1 MNLNHIRYA
10 LEVNRTGSITQ
21 AAENLY
27 MNQPNLSKAIREFEE
42 ELGYKIFTRTTK
54 GMIPTQKGE
63 IFLIRGKKILSDI
76 KDLEDLFPLEEKPLG
91 FSVVVPRYFPLS
103 NVLNNMFDSLK
114 NDQETSWHIIEMDDD
129 NAIKQI
135 MEGQSQLGILRYS
148 SIYDL
153 YVGQYLKSKGI
164 ESKLLAHNA
173 KNVVFSNESPL
184 SRLSSLSRE
193 NVNKQIELQLYTQ
206 PSRHLP
212 EDSNVGEPSFYEPG
226 SKKPTFL
233 FSDTLTALEVL
244 VENPNTYMIAPSPL
258 PSTTLER
265 YKLGQT
271 PHWDESIRYM
281 NRLIYGASHSFSP
294 EEKRFIQQVIK
305 GFSEAN
311 ASILYQETSKV

>member
-1 MNLNHIRYA
+1 MNLHHIRYA

-42 ELGYKIFTRTTK
+42 ELGYKIFNRTTK

-76 KDLEDLFPLEEKPLG
+76 KDLKDLFLLEDKPLG

-103 NVLNNMFDSLK
+103 NVLNDMMDSLK
-114 NDQETSWHIIEMDDD
+114 DDQETSWRIIEMDDD

-153 YVGQYLKSKGI
+153 YVGQYLKSKGVN
-164 ESKLLAHNA
+164 SKPLANNA
-173 KNVVFSNESPL
+173 KNVIFSNESPL
-184 SRLSSLSRE
+184 SRLSSLSPE
-193 NVNKQIELQLYTQ
+193 NVRDQIELHLYIQ

-212 EDSNVGEPSFYEPG
+212 ENSNIGDTSFYEPG
-226 SKKPTFL
+226 RKNPTFL
-233 FSDTLTALEVL
+233 LSDTLTALEVL

-258 PSTTLER
+258 PTTTLER

-271 PHWDESIRYM
+271 LHWDESIRYM
-281 NRLIYGASHSFSP
+281 NRLIYGASHSFSL
-294 EEKRFIQQVIK
+294 EEKGFIKQVLK
-305 GFSEAN
+305 GFSEAH
-311 ASILYQETSKV
+311 ATILYQQTSKG

>member
-1 MNLNHIRYA
+1 MNLHHIRYA

-42 ELGYKIFTRTTK
+42 ELGYKIFNRTTK

-91 FSVVVPRYFPLS
+91 FSVVVPRYFPLY
-103 NVLNNMFDSLK
+103 NVLNDMLDSPEGK
-114 NDQETSWHIIEMDDD
+114 QETFWHIIEMDDD

-164 ESKLLAHNA
+164 KSTLLAHNA
-173 KNVVFSNESPL
+173 RNVVFSNDSPL
-184 SRLSSLSRE
+184 SRLSSLSQE
-193 NVNKQIELQLYTQ
+193 NVSKQIELQLYIQ

-212 EDSNVGEPSFYEPG
+212 EDSNIGETSFYEPG
-226 SKKPTFL
+226 RKNPTFL
-233 FSDTLTALEVL
+233 FSDTLTALELL
-244 VENPNTYMIAPSPL
+244 VENPNSYMIAPSPL
-258 PSTTLER
+258 PATTLDR
-265 YKLGQT
+265 YKLLQS
-271 PHWDESIRYM
+271 PHWDDSIKYM
-281 NRLIYGASHSFSP
+281 NRLIYGASHSFSHK
-294 EEKRFIQQVIK
+294 EKSFIKQVLK
-305 GFSEAN
+305 GFSEAD
-311 ASILYQETSKV
+311 ATILCQQTSKV

>member
-1 MNLNHIRYA
+1 L
-10 LEVNRTGSITQ
+10 
-21 AAENLY
+21 
-27 MNQPNLSKAIREFEE
+27 NQPNLSKAIREFEE
-42 ELGYKIFTRTTK
+42 KLGYKIFTRTTK

-212 EDSNVGEPSFYEPG
+212 EDSNVGELSFYEPG

-258 PSTTLER
+258 PTTTLDR

-271 PHWDESIRYM
+271 LHWDESIRYM
-281 NRLIYGASHSFSP
+281 NRLIYGASHSFSHK
-294 EEKRFIQQVIK
+294 EKSFIKQVLK
-305 GFSEAN
+305 GFSEAD
-311 ASILYQETSKV
+311 ATILYQHTSTE

>member
-1 MNLNHIRYA
+1 MNLQHIRYA

-42 ELGYKIFTRTTK
+42 ELGYKIFNRTTK

-76 KDLEDLFPLEEKPLG
+76 KDLESLFSLVEKPLG

-103 NVLNNMFDSLK
+103 NILNAMLDS
-114 NDQETSWHIIEMDDD
+114 QEGKEETTWHIIEMDDD

-164 ESKLLAHNA
+164 KSKLLAHNA
-173 KNVVFSNESPL
+173 KSVVFSIESPL
-184 SRLSSLSRE
+184 NRLSSLSPE
-193 NVNKQIELQLYTQ
+193 NVRDQIELQLYIQ

-212 EDSNVGEPSFYEPG
+212 EDSIIGETSFNEPG
-226 SKKPTFL
+226 REKRTFL

-258 PSTTLER
+258 PVTTLNR
-265 YKLGQT
+265 YKLSQKL
-271 PHWDESIRYM
+271 HWDESTRYM
-281 NRLIYGASHSFSP
+281 NRLIYGASHGFSHEEESFI
-294 EEKRFIQQVIK
+294 KQVLK
-305 GFSEAN
+305 GFSEAD
-311 ASILYQETSKV
+311 ATILYQHTSTE